1 MARDSSRRPTPRKR
15 SGSAPRVSSS
25 SSGAPGRQSWPT
37 GSGGSPRPPKPA
49 KRPKGKAA
57 RGRGAGTGTTRA
69 SATRSGTTST
79 STKRAAT
86 TGAGARGTSAPK
98 ASPAATPGPARGSSG
113 LRGPKPSQGGAA
125 SGGSGA
131 GGRRQKPSRRQK
143 TPVGSAPRA
152 TSASRGGT
160 PAPSTLSSRGTSARA
175 AAAVPRSSRPA
186 FLEHPSAPASR
197 PAKGSPRAASGAER
211 RQRHQRMLSLRAA
224 GAVAGCLVA
233 VAVAL
238 GVAFLLL
245 RDSTV
250 FSIESVEV
258 EPTEHVSDSDLQNLV
273 SVPVGSTLLNLD
285 EQSVREAIMRDPW
298 VADVTFERVFPH
310 TLKINV
316 IEQDVRALVVMN
328 TGSVA
333 WYLGT
338 SGTWIQPTSV
348 EAAEDQSVDDAALSV
363 ALEAGCLLITDVP
376 ASVSPVAGSEAT
388 DDVLEAVQAFC
399 DGFSDSFSAQV
410 TCYSAPATDSISCTL
425 ANGVEVLL
433 GSASDISA
441 KEQIVTETLE
451 ELADGSV
458 TYINVRVVSDPAV
471 RVVKSDN
478 IGAGSGVVSGTGS
491 ADDGTDGG
499 SDAGDGS
506 GDGDGGNDA
515 AGDDGTTGTA
525 DDAGTTDDASD
536 GDAATDASTQAA
548 SGD

>member
-25 SSGAPGRQSWPT
+25 SSGVPGRQSRPT
-37 GSGGSPRPPKPA
+37 GSGGSPRSPKPA

-57 RGRGAGTGTTRA
+57 GGSGAGAGTTRA
-69 SATRSGTTST
+69 SATRSGTTRT
-79 STKRAAT
+79 STKRTAT
-86 TGAGARGTSAPK
+86 TGAGARRTSAPK
-98 ASPAATPGPARGSSG
+98 ASPAATPGPAPGSSG
-113 LRGPKPSQGGAA
+113 PRGPKPSQGGAA

-152 TSASRGGT
+152 TSASRGVT
-160 PAPSTLSSRGTSARA
+160 PAPRTLSARA
-175 AAAVPRSSRPA
+175 AAPVPRSSRPD
-186 FLEHPSAPASR
+186 FLERSAAPASR

-224 GAVAGCLVA
+224 GVVAGCLVA

-316 IEQDVRALVVMN
+316 IEQDVQALVVMN

-348 EAAEDQSVDDAALSV
+348 EAAEDQSVNDAALSV

-376 ASVSPVAGSEAT
+376 ASVSPVAGYEAT

-399 DGFSDSFSAQV
+399 DGFSDSFAAQV

-478 IGAGSGVVSGTGS
+478 IEAGSGVVSGTGS
-491 ADDGTDGG
+491 ADDGTDAG

-506 GDGDGGNDA
+506 SGDGDGGDDA

-525 DDAGTTDDASD
+525 DDATTGDATTDAAASDAAADAS
-536 GDAATDASTQAA
+536 SQAA